1 MIGIKTFVLRL
12 QVNAWNRSWQK
23 VIAGVIYIVE
33 S

>member
-12 QVNAWNRSWQK
+12 QVKARNRSWQN
-23 VIAGVIYIVE
+23 VIAGVIYIIE